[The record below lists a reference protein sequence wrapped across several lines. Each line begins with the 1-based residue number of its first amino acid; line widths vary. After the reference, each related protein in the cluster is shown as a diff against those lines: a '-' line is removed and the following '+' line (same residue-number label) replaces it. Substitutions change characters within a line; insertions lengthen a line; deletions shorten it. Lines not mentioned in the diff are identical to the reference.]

1 LRGGAAG
8 KGGPVG
14 SVMFYAPVVII
25 AAAEFALME
34 DIGLGVILYAVVI
47 GCFAVAVGFLHW
59 RAACDPEG
67 AGEFHGLA
75 DMLSAVMIVPLIRV
89 FDFSLPLVFFRQAYW
104 SMIVSLPLLV
114 AVACLARAVGLGM
127 RDVGLVWDGVLLQF
141 AVGLTGIVFG
151 FGEYALDTPAAYDI
165 RVFPWRGHCP
175 CDSPCRV
182 HRPHRGAALQGGYT
196 DACGQ
201 VLRGPAGDGVFLGHF
216 YGAAM
221 WGLILCRTFFHIC
234 SVHVFWGG
242 LSEDREHCRGCGSAW
257 ADECGIV
264 SCCALCHVERRI

>member
-1 LRGGAAG
+1 MDAKTHHYPEHRKRTHLEGGSSR

-151 FGEYALDTPAAYDI
+151 FGEYALIHPQPMISEFSLGAVIVPAI
-165 RVFPWRGHCP
+165 VLVVFTGLTEELLFRGVIQTLAVR
-175 CDSPCRV
+175 SY
-182 HRPHRGAALQGGYT
+182 GALQGMAFSSAIFT
-196 DACGQ
+196 
-201 VLRGPAGDGVFLGHF
+201 VLHVGFNSVPHLFSYLQCPCFLGRFIRGP
-216 YGAAM
+216 GALQ
-221 WGLILCRTFFHIC
+221 GLWQRM
-234 SVHVFWGG
+234 G
-242 LSEDREHCRGCGSAW
+242 
-257 ADECGIV
+257 
-264 SCCALCHVERRI
+264 